1 MFSLIEVPTAGKT
14 YTLNCVATV
23 VKGLVVQ
30 PDLTIMDPN
39 STVVSMNNVSS
50 VTYTFSL
57 LRTSDGG
64 QYKCT
69 ASVNI
74 PQAEIEGLQSFAVMT
89 ITVAGEKAILY
100 CLLPLLS

>member
-14 YTLNCVATV
+14 YTLNCTAAV

-30 PDLTIMDPN
+30 PDLVITFPN

-50 VTYTFSL
+50 VTHTFSL
-57 LRTSDGG
+57 LKTSDGG

-69 ASVNI
+69 ASVSI
-74 PQAEIEGLQSFAVMT
+74 PQAGIPGLQSFAVMT
-89 ITVAGEKAILY
+89 ITVAG
-100 CLLPLLS
+100 

>member
-14 YTLNCVATV
+14 YTLNCTAAV

-30 PDLTIMDPN
+30 PDLVIMGPN
-39 STVVSMNNVSS
+39 SNVVSVNNASS
-50 VTYTFSL
+50 VTHTFSL

-64 QYKCT
+64 QYRCT

-74 PQAEIEGLQSFAVMT
+74 PQAEIEGLQSFAVMN
-89 ITVAGEKAILY
+89 ITVAG
-100 CLLPLLS
+100 